1 MSQYFEEEVKRGGK
15 SYVQSSE
22 ANIRTFL
29 KIMYFRSAFNFCSSN
44 PFLEFDIILIH
55 INEPPDG
62 IVGISKLIHK
72 FLGSY
77 RFL

>member
-1 MSQYFEEEVKRGGK
+1 MFSL
-15 SYVQSSE
+15 QSSE
-22 ANIRTFL
+22 VNILTSL
-29 KIMYFRSAFNFCSSN
+29 KTMSFRSAFQLCSSS
-44 PFLEFDIILIH
+44 PFLESDIILIH